1 MFCTNCGNLLKDGAL
16 FCSKCGRKIKRSQPA
31 AASPDFNQ
39 TENVIVSGTA
49 TVSASEMSAAVKKQV
64 VAPEDAFSILI
75 GFRNFLEKEKNIPQ
89 YYPKEEDYK
98 IQPKDIAICVAI
110 GAAITIF
117 MLVCSVLFLGISAGV
132 WDFIQCVAFF
142 GAIAFGITWLKRKI
156 QYERD
161 CSSTEKKRER
171 MLDQLDRGQM
181 QKYQYEDKILDAM
194 NRYYG
199 IYIGDTAFHS
209 RAIRDR
215 EKESFLKE
223 FSDIIKYAEE
233 NHLENMTFDAVIEKY
248 CKNVH
253 DVEME
258 KLQEKLKEIREKIKS
273 FQKRCGGPEALSKW
287 DEAIKRID
295 EIINLDVKNDAS
307 PYIFY
312 AKSIDELSEQ
322 MTKMEVY
329 VSELEKEQEKEW
341 KALQDNIPSYQEELK
356 KLIFWRKKYDDKEFS
371 SYFLKD
377 FHKKL
382 FTLQENLKVSASVA
396 KAKASRVESEIQQDI
411 ENLKR
416 MVEKEAQSRH
426 RKIYGKRKNDMAIRF
441 KALHR

>member
-1 MFCTNCGNLLKDGAL
+1 M
-16 FCSKCGRKIKRSQPA
+16 
-31 AASPDFNQ
+31 
-39 TENVIVSGTA
+39 
-49 TVSASEMSAAVKKQV
+49 
-64 VAPEDAFSILI
+64 
-75 GFRNFLEKEKNIPQ
+75 
-89 YYPKEEDYK
+89 
-98 IQPKDIAICVAI
+98 
-110 GAAITIF
+110 
-117 MLVCSVLFLGISAGV
+117 
-132 WDFIQCVAFF
+132 
-142 GAIAFGITWLKRKI
+142 
-156 QYERD
+156 
-161 CSSTEKKRER
+161 
-171 MLDQLDRGQM
+171 
-181 QKYQYEDKILDAM
+181 
-194 NRYYG
+194 
-199 IYIGDTAFHS
+199 
-209 RAIRDR
+209 
-215 EKESFLKE
+215 
-223 FSDIIKYAEE
+223 
-233 NHLENMTFDAVIEKY
+233 
-248 CKNVH
+248 
-253 DVEME
+253 
-258 KLQEKLKEIREKIKS
+258 
-273 FQKRCGGPEALSKW
+273 
-287 DEAIKRID
+287 
-295 EIINLDVKNDAS
+295 KNDAS

>member
-1 MFCTNCGNLLKDGAL
+1 
-16 FCSKCGRKIKRSQPA
+16 
-31 AASPDFNQ
+31 
-39 TENVIVSGTA
+39 
-49 TVSASEMSAAVKKQV
+49 
-64 VAPEDAFSILI
+64 
-75 GFRNFLEKEKNIPQ
+75 
-89 YYPKEEDYK
+89 
-98 IQPKDIAICVAI
+98 
-110 GAAITIF
+110 
-117 MLVCSVLFLGISAGV
+117 
-132 WDFIQCVAFF
+132 
-142 GAIAFGITWLKRKI
+142 
-156 QYERD
+156 
-161 CSSTEKKRER
+161 
-171 MLDQLDRGQM
+171 
-181 QKYQYEDKILDAM
+181 
-194 NRYYG
+194 
-199 IYIGDTAFHS
+199 
-209 RAIRDR
+209 
-215 EKESFLKE
+215 
-223 FSDIIKYAEE
+223 
-233 NHLENMTFDAVIEKY
+233 MTFDAVIENY

-273 FQKRCGGPEALSKW
+273 FQERCGGPEALSKW

-382 FTLQENLKVSASVA
+382 FTL
-396 KAKASRVESEIQQDI
+396 
-411 ENLKR
+411 
-416 MVEKEAQSRH
+416 
-426 RKIYGKRKNDMAIRF
+426 
-441 KALHR
+441 